1 MIKRKHNKNQEI
13 LGNRKVPA
21 PKKPS
26 RSKIVQKL
34 DTIFS
39 LYVRTKHSKN
49 GVCTCC
55 TCGRKFEIKK
65 IQAGHF
71 QSRKHYSTRWD
82 ELNVHPQCPKCNVF
96 SQGEQYEYSKFLD
109 RTYGE
114 GTADSLVQK
123 AREIQKFSQ
132 YELEELIEHYQQ
144 ALKRLSH

>member
-1 MIKRKHNKNQEI
+1 MIRRKHNEGIK
-13 LGNRKVPA
+13 KPSA
-21 PKKPS
+21 KKPS

-34 DTIFS
+34 DTVFS

-96 SQGEQYEYSKFLD
+96 SQGEQYEYAKFLN

-114 GTADSLVQK
+114 GTADSLVEK
-123 AREIQKFSQ
+123 ARDLVRFSQ
-132 YELEELIEHYQQ
+132 YELEEMIEHYQQ
-144 ALKRLSH
+144 ELRRLSH

>member
-1 MIKRKHNKNQEI
+1 MIRRKHNEGIK
-13 LGNRKVPA
+13 KPSA
-21 PKKPS
+21 KKPS

-34 DTIFS
+34 DTVFS

-96 SQGEQYEYSKFLD
+96 SQGEQYEYAKFLD
-109 RTYGE
+109 RTYGD
-114 GTADSLVQK
+114 GTAESLVEK
-123 AREIQKFSQ
+123 ARDLVKFSQ
-132 YELEELIEHYQQ
+132 YELEEMIEHYQHE
-144 ALKRLSH
+144 LRRLSH

>member
-1 MIKRKHNKNQEI
+1 MIKRKP
-13 LGNRKVPA
+13 NRSKKPA

-34 DTIFS
+34 DTVFS
-39 LYVRTKHSKN
+39 LYIRTKHAKN

-82 ELNVHPQCPKCNVF
+82 ERNVEVQCNACNVF
-96 SQGEQYEYSKFLD
+96 RYGEQY
-109 RTYGE
+109 
-114 GTADSLVQK
+114 
-123 AREIQKFSQ
+123 KFSI
-132 YELEELIEHYQQ
+132 YLGKELSDELY
-144 ALKRLSH
+144 LKSHQTVKFSNIDLQDMIDVYKEKLINLGKTN

>member
-1 MIKRKHNKNQEI
+1 MIRRKHNESIK
-13 LGNRKVPA
+13 KPSA
-21 PKKPS
+21 KKPS

-34 DTIFS
+34 DTVFS

-96 SQGEQYEYSKFLD
+96 SQGEQYEYAKFLD
-109 RTYGE
+109 KTYGE

-123 AREIQKFSQ
+123 SREIEKFSQ
-132 YELEELIEHYQQ
+132 SELESMIDHYQHE
-144 ALKRLSH
+144 LRRLSH

>member
-1 MIKRKHNKNQEI
+1 MIRRKHNEGIK
-13 LGNRKVPA
+13 KPSA
-21 PKKPS
+21 KKPS

-34 DTIFS
+34 DTVFS

-96 SQGEQYEYSKFLD
+96 SQGEQYEYAKFLD
-109 RTYGE
+109 RTYGD
-114 GTADSLVQK
+114 GTAESLVEK
-123 AREIQKFSQ
+123 ARDLVKFSQ
-132 YELEELIEHYQQ
+132 FELVEMIEHYQHE
-144 ALKRLSH
+144 LRKLSK

>member
-1 MIKRKHNKNQEI
+1 MIRRKHNEGIK
-13 LGNRKVPA
+13 KPSA
-21 PKKPS
+21 KKPS

-34 DTIFS
+34 DTVFS

-96 SQGEQYEYSKFLD
+96 SQGEQYEYAKFLN

-114 GTADSLVQK
+114 GTAESLVEK
-123 AREIQKFSQ
+123 ARDLVKFSQ
-132 YELEELIEHYQQ
+132 YELEEMIEHYQQ
-144 ALKRLSH
+144 ELRRLSH

>member
-1 MIKRKHNKNQEI
+1 MIRRKHNEVGRTK
-13 LGNRKVPA
+13 KPSA
-21 PKKPS
+21 KKPS

-34 DTIFS
+34 DTVFS

-96 SQGEQYEYSKFLD
+96 SQGEQYEYAKFLD
-109 RTYGE
+109 RDLRRGYSGFTCTK
-114 GTADSLVQK
+114 GTRDRKV
-123 AREIQKFSQ
+123 FS
-132 YELEELIEHYQQ
+132 E
-144 ALKRLSH
+144 RT

>member
-1 MIKRKHNKNQEI
+1 MIRRKP
-13 LGNRKVPA
+13 NRSKKPA

-34 DTIFS
+34 DTVFS
-39 LYVRTKHSKN
+39 LYIRTKHAKN

-71 QSRKHYSTRWD
+71 QSRKHYSLRWS

-96 SQGEQYEYSKFLD
+96 SQGEQFKYAKFLD
-109 RTYGE
+109 ATYGI
-114 GTADSLVQK
+114 GTAEMLEQQ
-123 AREIQKFSQ
+123 AREVTKFSTD
-132 YELEELIEHYQQ
+132 ELKDMIEHYQQ
-144 ALKRLSH
+144 ELKKLQR

>member
-1 MIKRKHNKNQEI
+1 MIRRKP
-13 LGNRKVPA
+13 NRTQSTKKPA

-34 DTIFS
+34 DTVFS
-39 LYVRTKHSKN
+39 LYIRTKHSKN

-114 GTADSLVQK
+114 GTADSMVEK
-123 AREIQKFSQ
+123 AREVVKFST
-132 YELEELIEHYQQ
+132 YELEEMIEYYQKE
-144 ALKRLSH
+144 LKKLT

>member
-1 MIKRKHNKNQEI
+1 MIRRKHNEGIK
-13 LGNRKVPA
+13 KPSA
-21 PKKPS
+21 KKPS

-34 DTIFS
+34 DTVFS

-96 SQGEQYEYSKFLD
+96 SQGEQYEYAKFLD

-114 GTADSLVQK
+114 GTAESLVEK
-123 AREIQKFSQ
+123 ARDLVKFSQ
-132 YELEELIEHYQQ
+132 YELEEMVQHYQHE
-144 ALKRLSH
+144 LRRLSH